1 MASSVSS
8 ERAFSQGGI
17 MITKQRNHLKGDIV
31 EALQCVKCC
40 IWHDLLF
47 HELPPSSALE
57 TELDSKSEDGE
68 EPEVVEDESWNSILL
83 DNDENDEMA
92 DDESNF

>member
-17 MITKQRNHLKGDIV
+17 TITKRCNCLKGNIV

-40 IWHDLLF
+40 IYYNLLF
-47 HELPPSSALE
+47 CEPPPSSALE
-57 TELDSKSEDGE
+57 TELDSKSEDGS
-68 EPEVVEDESWNSILL
+68 EPEAVEDDAWDSVLL
-83 DNDENDEMA
+83 DDDDDEMA
-92 DDESNF
+92 DDEFNF